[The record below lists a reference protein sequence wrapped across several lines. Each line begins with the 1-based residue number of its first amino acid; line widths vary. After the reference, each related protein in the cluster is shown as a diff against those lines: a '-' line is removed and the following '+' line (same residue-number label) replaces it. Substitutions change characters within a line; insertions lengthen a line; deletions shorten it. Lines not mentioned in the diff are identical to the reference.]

1 MYYNEDRYLL
11 FIHLWDSDPC
21 QVSYFLLL
29 SFSCE
34 LLWLLVSLF
43 LILFLFSHCV
53 IYRSLSNQKLG
64 LAFLLFF
71 FIFSLEKP
79 RTVSR
84 FLTFFSIDYWNLW
97 LLLWFLLSKL
107 TIYISYY
114 YLTVIYLVFSLLL
127 CIFFSFLVFYY
138 FTFYFQIIDD
148 LVIFICVI
156 AFIFVITICTVTIFP
171 TRSLE
176 AEVLGNDQQFH
187 YFFLKIVITKLVPN
201 YLLYIY
207 RHMF

>member
-71 FIFSLEKP
+71 FYFFIGETKN
-79 RTVSR
+79 R
-84 FLTFFSIDYWNLW
+84 FQISYFLFDRLLKLMIIVVVFIIKIDYIYFILLSHSYLFSIFIIIMYFFFIFG
-97 LLLWFLLSKL
+97 LLLFYFLLSNYRWSCNFYL
-107 TIYISYY
+107 CYCVYFCHY
-114 YLTVIYLVFSLLL
+114 YLHCYHFSHK
-127 CIFFSFLVFYY
+127 ISWGRSF
-138 FTFYFQIIDD
+138 
-148 LVIFICVI
+148 
-156 AFIFVITICTVTIFP
+156 
-171 TRSLE
+171 
-176 AEVLGNDQQFH
+176 G
-187 YFFLKIVITKLVPN
+187 
-201 YLLYIY
+201 
-207 RHMF
+207 